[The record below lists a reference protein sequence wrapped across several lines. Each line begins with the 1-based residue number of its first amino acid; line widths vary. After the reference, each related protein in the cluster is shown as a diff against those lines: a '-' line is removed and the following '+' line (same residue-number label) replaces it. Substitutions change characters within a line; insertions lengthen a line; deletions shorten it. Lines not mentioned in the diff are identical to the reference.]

1 MLFITSAGPYRASR
15 EQARHAAIRAC
26 LQALR
31 GPVLGLFVVFGPL
44 DFVVLGAPDSGCG
57 PVSSAIL
64 YFAIVAIWAGV
75 LMPRWLRPGRR
86 RRYEV
91 TEHFEMHT
99 EVYEAEAPAD
109 DARQRAVAERE
120 FTVEEEITWTEE
132 DAAERRAN
140 ILKARRRMLGTLVFL
155 TVGALGIAALGVAAW
170 WVIVPPGLM
179 LGTFALLLREAARS
193 DADQARRHAH
203 AEEMRRRRSQVGV
216 EREAAPVTAETPE
229 RVTSKPVAPEP
240 VAPDVAEQSEPVIEV
255 VAYSAEIIDISGRV
269 SDQLYD
275 QYTDAANRAVGD

>member
-15 EQARHAAIRAC
+15 EQARHAVIHAC
-26 LQALR
+26 LQVLR

-44 DFVVLGAPDSGCG
+44 GSGCS

-99 EVYEAEAPAD
+99 EVYETEAPAD

-155 TVGALGIAALGVAAW
+155 TVGALAIAVLGVAAW
-170 WVIVPPGLM
+170 WVIIPPGLM
-179 LGTFALLLREAARS
+179 LGTFVLLLREAARS
-193 DADQARRHAH
+193 DTDRARRHAH
-203 AEEMRRRRSQVGV
+203 AAEMRRRRSEVGV
-216 EREAAPVTAETPE
+216 EREAAPVTAETLE
-229 RVTSKPVAPEP
+229 RVTSKPVAPEPVVSEP

>member
-1 MLFITSAGPYRASR
+1 M
-15 EQARHAAIRAC
+15 
-26 LQALR
+26 
-31 GPVLGLFVVFGPL
+31 LGLFVAFGPQ
-44 DFVVLGAPDSGCG
+44 VSGCG

-99 EVYEAEAPAD
+99 EVHETEAPAD
-109 DARQRAVAERE
+109 DARQRGVTERE

-140 ILKARRRMLGTLVFL
+140 ILRARRRMLGTLVFL
-155 TVGALGIAALGVAAW
+155 TVGALAIAVLGVASW
-170 WVIVPPGLM
+170 WVIIPPGLM

-193 DADQARRHAH
+193 DAEQARRHTP
-203 AEEMRRRRSQVGV
+203 AEETRRRRSEVGV
-216 EREAAPVTAETPE
+216 GRETAPVTAETLE

-240 VAPDVAEQSEPVIEV
+240 VTPDMAEQPAPVIEV

>member
-15 EQARHAAIRAC
+15 EQARHAAIHAC
-26 LQALR
+26 LQALCD
-31 GPVLGLFVVFGPL
+31 PVLGLFVAFGPQGNG
-44 DFVVLGAPDSGCG
+44 FS

-64 YFAIVAIWAGV
+64 YFAIVAIWFGV

-99 EVYEAEAPAD
+99 EVYETEAPAE
-109 DARQRAVAERE
+109 DARQRAVTERE
-120 FTVEEEITWTEE
+120 FSVEEEITWTEE

-155 TVGALGIAALGVAAW
+155 TVGALAIAGLGAAAW
-170 WVIVPPGLM
+170 WVIIPPGLM
-179 LGTFALLLREAARS
+179 LGAFVLLLREAARS
-193 DADQARRHAH
+193 DAEQARKHAH
-203 AEEMRRRRSQVGV
+203 AEETRRRRSEVRAG
-216 EREAAPVTAETPE
+216 REAAPVTAETFE

-240 VAPDVAEQSEPVIEV
+240 VAPDVAEQPEPVIEV

>member
-15 EQARHAAIRAC
+15 EQARHAAIHAC
-26 LQALR
+26 LQVLR
-31 GPVLGLFVVFGPL
+31 GPVLGLFVAFGPP
-44 DFVVLGAPDSGCG
+44 GGGCG

-99 EVYEAEAPAD
+99 EVYETEAPAD
-109 DARQRAVAERE
+109 DAPQRAVTERE

-155 TVGALGIAALGVAAW
+155 TVGALAIAGAGDRRLVGHHPAGRDAGRVRVVAA
-170 WVIVPPGLM
+170 
-179 LGTFALLLREAARS
+179 
-193 DADQARRHAH
+193 
-203 AEEMRRRRSQVGV
+203 
-216 EREAAPVTAETPE
+216 
-229 RVTSKPVAPEP
+229 
-240 VAPDVAEQSEPVIEV
+240 
-255 VAYSAEIIDISGRV
+255 
-269 SDQLYD
+269 
-275 QYTDAANRAVGD
+275 

>member
-15 EQARHAAIRAC
+15 EQARHAVIHAC
-26 LQALR
+26 LQVLR
-31 GPVLGLFVVFGPL
+31 GPVLGLFVAFGS
-44 DFVVLGAPDSGCG
+44 VGSGCG

-99 EVYEAEAPAD
+99 EVYEAGVDTGSGERSRPA
-109 DARQRAVAERE
+109 VTERE
-120 FTVEEEITWTEE
+120 VMVEEEVTWTRQ

-140 ILKARRRMLGTLVFL
+140 ILKARRRMLGTLVAL
-155 TVGALGIAALGVAAW
+155 TAIAFVIALAQVAAI
-170 WVIVPPGLM
+170 WVVVPPAVM
-179 LGTFALLLREAARS
+179 LGAFVLLLREASRT
-193 DADQARRHAH
+193 DAEQARRRAH
-203 AEEMRRRRSQVGV
+203 PEEMRRRRSGAGA
-216 EREAAPVTAETPE
+216 EREAAPVTAETLE
-229 RVTSKPVAPEP
+229 RLVSKPE
-240 VAPDVAEQSEPVIEV
+240 APDVAEQAEPVVEV
-255 VAYSAEIIDISGRV
+255 VAHSAEIIDISDRV
-269 SDQLYD
+269 NDQFYD